1 MDQSQDIEKEKDCL
15 RQEIL
20 KKRDALS
27 EMEQRA
33 RSERIVERLLDSVWY
48 QQAKKLLCYVA
59 FKSEV
64 RTEWLLRQALSDGKQ
79 VYCPKVQGRDMD
91 FYRIEDVKELAAGY
105 RGILEP
111 AASIERSF
119 LPEAE
124 NSQVLMIIPG
134 AVFDAHYHRIG
145 YGGGYYDRYLA
156 RCEKQLV
163 TGCLYKAALAY
174 ELQLVERLPV
184 QAHDQQ
190 VDRIVTEQRVM
201 IMDHKG

>member
-1 MDQSQDIEKEKDCL
+1 MDPSQDIEKKKARL

-20 KKRDALS
+20 KQRDGLS
-27 EMEQRA
+27 EMEQQA
-33 RSERIVERLLDSVWY
+33 KSERIVRRLLDCACY
-48 QQAKKLLCYVA
+48 QQAKKLLCYVSY
-59 FKSEV
+59 KSEV
-64 RTEWLLRQALSDGKQ
+64 RTIWLLKQALSDGKQ

-111 AASIERSF
+111 AATIERCF

-124 NSQVLMIIPG
+124 NNRVLMIIPG

-156 RCEKQLV
+156 RCEKKLV
-163 TGCLYKAALAY
+163 TACLYKAALAY
-174 ELQLVERLPV
+174 ELQLVAQLPV
-184 QAHDQQ
+184 QAHDKQ
-190 VDRIVTEQRVM
+190 VDQIVTEARVRST
-201 IMDHKG
+201 DNKG